1 MLRRP
6 KHSTIAVVAPKEEEV
21 KGLIGQND
29 SLLPAPATIVL
40 SNCLIGINGRC
51 YLVVVGGR
59 ITLKYRVNKYIC
71 RVWNGLV

>member
-6 KHSTIAVVAPKEEEV
+6 KHPTTEVVAPKEEEV

-40 SNCLIGINGRC
+40 CNYLIGIKGRC

-59 ITLKYRVNKYIC
+59 ITLKYRVNK
-71 RVWNGLV
+71 

>member
-6 KHSTIAVVAPKEEEV
+6 KHPTIEVVAPKEEEEV

-40 SNCLIGINGRC
+40 CNCLIGVKRIC

-59 ITLKYRVNKYIC
+59 ITSKYRVNK
-71 RVWNGLV
+71 